1 MLNVVGLVFPFGS
14 VTNPMIIA
22 TFSLPHDAVALKQAF
37 QELPELEVEAERIAA
52 HSRAWV
58 MPCLW
63 AANAEFDTVDEV
75 LTADPSVN
83 EIVEAY
89 EFADEKYY
97 QLDWADEVD
106 ERIDAYV
113 DQRGSIL
120 DAEANADEWQ
130 MRIRFVDREQFDAFR
145 DALAEQGTWFEL
157 RDLTE
162 PGAPRQTFGKL
173 TPDQRNALVAAREQG
188 YFEVP
193 RQTTVR
199 KLADELDV
207 SHQAVSERLRRGITN
222 LIDATLTTEGES
234 VE

>member
-1 MLNVVGLVFPFGS
+1 
-14 VTNPMIIA
+14 MIIA
-22 TFSLPHDAVALKQAF
+22 TFSLPHGAVALKQAF

-63 AANAEFDTVDEV
+63 AANAEFDTTDKV
-75 LTADPSVN
+75 LAADPSVN

-106 ERIDAYV
+106 ERIDTYV

-145 DALAEQGTWFEL
+145 DALTEQDMEFEL

-162 PGAPRQTFGKL
+162 PGAPRQSFGKL
-173 TPDQRNALVAAREQG
+173 TPDQRDALVAAREQG
-188 YFEVP
+188 YSEVP
-193 RQTTVR
+193 RQTTAR
-199 KLADELDV
+199 QSADELDA
-207 SHQAVSERLRRGITN
+207 SHQAVSERLRREVTS
-222 LIDATLTTEGES
+222 LIDATLATGGGS